1 MGCDNGAVKMR
12 GRGIKQM
19 LPGTCSGAGQH
30 EFFGALVAAFQRAND
45 SAFGVRDREKIAG
58 NAAASGLG

>member
-1 MGCDNGAVKMR
+1 
-12 GRGIKQM
+12 M